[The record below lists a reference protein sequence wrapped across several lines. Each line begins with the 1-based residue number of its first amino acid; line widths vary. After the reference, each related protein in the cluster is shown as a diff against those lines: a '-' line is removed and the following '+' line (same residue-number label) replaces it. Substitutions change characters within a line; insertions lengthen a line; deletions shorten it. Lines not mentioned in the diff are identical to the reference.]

1 MNPLVLPLV
10 ALLGNS
16 AVAGEAPATAA
27 LVPAASVRQDV
38 CRSTAPAGSGG
49 ALRLVRVP
57 LAEAVRRVA
66 ERAGWR
72 LSYSDEQLPRRLV
85 SVVCGVFDAHAALA
99 VILVETNLRVIVKE
113 RLLIL
118 APMNQTDD
126 RGADARPPQP
136 LPLQRVQADA
146 DAASPSLLGVLA
158 GAGSRVVLLNGDSLL
173 ASGAASMGEV
183 LRSALPGLAVWDRG
197 GGALRVASVRGRGGD
212 GGPGVKIFVDG
223 IEAADPA
230 SVLGLDLRGIAQVQW
245 QPGAAGAARYG
256 TDALDGVLSLT
267 TRALQGAVANDGER
281 TFPMSLRVGAAGSR
295 LQRGALMS
303 TDVGASGAWRH
314 EARPH
319 QAQRVATGGTD
330 STVVR
335 YSLGATGFA
344 LRTGVPVGET
354 PTTVAGG
361 SWSAVV
367 AATRWRMDLNAR
379 AARGRQ
385 VLSIDPRWTE
395 PAPSA
400 QRGTARVAALD
411 EEAVRDAHAGLAL
424 RWGTGHSGHALQ
436 IAVARSEREATVNA
450 RRVSQQDSIRGAWPG
465 PVTRWTARYRSD
477 VPLPHRALTLQLVG
491 DASHLTRSAPD
502 SSTLTNSLGDGSI
515 TQSLAGGAVSV
526 RGDTKR
532 VRWSAS
538 MRGEW
543 NDALG
548 VRSLPL
554 WLPSAGIEVSLP
566 TLGRTMWRSR
576 AAFGASARAPSP
588 GMSAAR
594 TTSVYAQRANP
605 SLQGERQRATEVGID
620 GIIGGSGKLGMT
632 AFRQRTDGFVQ
643 LVATGQSEAEAGLVR
658 RVVQFRSVGAVVARG
673 VEADGVLTT
682 RWGQGRANGSLS
694 RSRVVTLDSTYRGPL
709 RVGAIPLE
717 APQASWALAWTT
729 RLHGGDLTIA
739 QQTIGSWSSV
749 LWDCAA
755 DRTVAC
761 SGGPRPVAALT
772 RWHASFAGPPI
783 KGWRWRLRG
792 ENLTN
797 VQRVDGSAI
806 LVGPGRA
813 MSVEIGR
820 W

>member
-1 MNPLVLPLV
+1 MHPLVLSLV

-16 AVAGEAPATAA
+16 AAAVEAPATAA
-27 LVPAASVRQDV
+27 LAQASSVRPDV
-38 CRSTAPAGSGG
+38 CRSGAPADSSG
-49 ALRLVRVP
+49 AWRLVRVP
-57 LAEAVRRVA
+57 LADAVRRVA

-72 LSYSDEQLPRRLV
+72 LSYSDEHLPRRIV
-85 SVVCGVFDAHAALA
+85 SVVCDVFDARAALA
-99 VILVETNLRVIVKE
+99 VILVETNLQVIVQE

-118 APMNQTDD
+118 APMNHADD
-126 RGADARPPQP
+126 RGTDARPPQP
-136 LPLQRVQADA
+136 LPMQRVQADA
-146 DAASPSLLGVLA
+146 NAASASLLGVLA
-158 GAGSRVVLLNGDSLL
+158 GVGSRVVVLNGDSLL
-173 ASGAASMGEV
+173 ASGASSMAEV
-183 LRSALPGLAVWDRG
+183 LRSALPGLTVWDRG
-197 GGALRVASVRGRGGD
+197 GGALRIASVRGRGGD
-212 GGPGVKIFVDG
+212 GGPGVKIFIDG

-256 TDALDGVLSLT
+256 TDALDGVLSFT
-267 TRALQGAVANDGER
+267 TRAQQGAGADGTER
-281 TFPMSLRVGAAGSR
+281 TSPMSLRVGAAGSR
-295 LQRGALMS
+295 LQRGALLS
-303 TDVGASGAWRH
+303 TDVGASGVWHH
-314 EARPH
+314 EAQPAVR
-319 QAQRVATGGTD
+319 GIID
-330 STVVR
+330 SPAVR

-344 LRTGVPVGET
+344 LRTDVPVGAL

-385 VLSIDPRWTE
+385 VQSIDPRWTE
-395 PAPSA
+395 PGLSTRP
-400 QRGTARVAALD
+400 GTASVAALD

-424 RWGTGHSGHALQ
+424 RWGTMHSGHALQ
-436 IAVARSEREATVNA
+436 IAVARSDREATMNA
-450 RRVSQQDSIRGAWPG
+450 RRLSQQDSIRVAWRG

-477 VPLPHRALTLQLVG
+477 VPLPHRGLMLQLVA
-491 DASHLTRSAPD
+491 DASHLTRNAPD
-502 SSTLTNSLGDGSI
+502 SSTLTNSLGDRST

-526 RGDTKR
+526 RGEARR
-532 VRWSAS
+532 VLWSAS

-548 VRSLPL
+548 ARSLPL
-554 WLPSAGIEVSLP
+554 WLPSAGIEVPLP

-594 TTSVYAQRANP
+594 TTSVYAQLANP
-605 SLQGERQRATEVGID
+605 SLQGERQRASELGLD
-620 GIIGGSGKLGMT
+620 GIIGGTGRLGVT

-643 LVATGQSEAEAGLVR
+643 LVATGQAEAGGGGVR
-658 RVVQFRSVGAVVARG
+658 RVVQYRSVGAVEARG
-673 VEADGVLTT
+673 VDADGVLTT
-682 RWGQGRANGSLS
+682 RWGQWRATGSLT

-729 RLHGGDLTIA
+729 RLRGGDLTIA

-749 LWDCAA
+749 VWECAA
-755 DRTVAC
+755 SQTVSC
-761 SGGPRPVAALT
+761 GDGPRAVPALT
-772 RWHASFAGPPI
+772 RLHASFAGPPV
-783 KGWRWRLRG
+783 KGWRWRLRA

-806 LVGPGRA
+806 LVGPGR
-813 MSVEIGR
+813 SVSMEIGR